1 MERGGAELKPTF
13 KHKKRR
19 RKKAKVQEGNHL
31 MLSANLCL
39 LKIKRKT
46 RRDTTKVKIKKRK
59 NHKQEA
65 GKEQQRKCTS
75 KLP

>member
-1 MERGGAELKPTF
+1 
-13 KHKKRR
+13 
-19 RKKAKVQEGNHL
+19 

-46 RRDTTKVKIKKRK
+46 RHNTTNVKIKKRK
-59 NHKQEA
+59 HHKQGA